1 LKDTINNMVTRLDAW
16 YLAVKLVARDV
27 GVDGKMGGQAK
38 TEGIAGRWK
47 DITTYVNIVAQKL
60 TSQVR
65 ALDDITNAAMKGN
78 FSRIITVEASGEMNE
93 LKNKINN
100 MVSILRESVQWNN
113 QQRKTAELANQT
125 KSEFLANMSHEIRTP
140 MNGIVGMTQLTLDTE
155 LDKNQRGMLNVVS
168 SSAESLLT
176 TIDDSNPDARLLT
189 DTSKITTQ
197 PRASADT
204 VCKHEQ
210 GCKLRCGSCTERARC
225 AENKSVIVG
234 QAHHDSRWCI
244 VCDRHGRDKSYLYT
258 LEDRPQ
264 LRRDRDRVAGRT
276 DCCLKQR
283 AMDPTNHCRH
293 QKTSTAC

>member
-140 MNGIVGMTQLTLDTE
+140 MNGIVGMTRLALDSE
-155 LDKNQRGMLNVVS
+155 LDQNQRGMLNVVS

-176 TIDDSNPDARLLT
+176 TIDDSDPDARLLT
-189 DTSKITTQ
+189 DASKNATQ

-210 GCKLRCGSCTERARC
+210 ECKVRCGSCTERARC

-244 VCDRHGRDKSYLYT
+244 VCDRHGRDKSYLDT